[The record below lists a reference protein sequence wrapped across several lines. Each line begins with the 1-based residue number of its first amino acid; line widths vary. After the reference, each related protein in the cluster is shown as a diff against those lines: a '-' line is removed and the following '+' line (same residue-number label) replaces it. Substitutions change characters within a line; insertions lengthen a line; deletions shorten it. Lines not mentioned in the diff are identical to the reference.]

1 MGVNAEDY
9 GNQQAQLLP
18 PGAAWPRRPDS
29 NLGKL
34 LTGLGASLARL
45 HNRALDLYTE
55 AGAAE
60 AFETLERWEAAL
72 GLPDS
77 CSVQGAQTIQERT
90 NAVLAKLLGQGGL
103 SRPDFIALAAAMG
116 YPNATITE
124 YWARRHGRSRMGELY
139 GGEDWEDAWQ
149 INLPASL
156 VVERRHGRSA
166 MGEPYRVWGD
176 SEFECVMHKRKP
188 AGSILF
194 FTYGGQ

>member
-1 MGVNAEDY
+1 MGVTAQDY
-9 GNQQAQLLP
+9 GRQQGQLVA
-18 PGAAWPRRPDS
+18 PGAAWPREPDS
-29 NLGKL
+29 NLAKL

-45 HNRALDLYTE
+45 HNRAIDLYTE
-55 AGAAE
+55 AGATE
-60 AFETLERWEAAL
+60 AFETLARWEAAL

-77 CSVQGAQTIQERT
+77 CSVQGSQTVQERV
-90 NAVLAKLLGQGGL
+90 NAVLAKLINQGGM
-103 SRPDFIALAAAMG
+103 SRADFISLAASMG

-124 YWARRHGRSRMGELY
+124 YCARRHGRARLGEAY

-188 AGSILF
+188 AGSILS
-194 FTYGGQ
+194 FTYGGI